1 MIWFR
6 GVVGV
11 IAVLLGLVWIGQGL
25 GALRGS
31 MMSGHPGYALLG
43 VVVALVGV
51 WLLWA
56 TVRLR
61 ARARL

>member
-31 MMSGHPGYALLG
+31 MMSGHSGYALLG
-43 VVVALVGV
+43 VVVALAGV